1 MNFFKLLNVFL
12 RIGGI
17 GSKFLIV
24 TLMSKYFDVDV
35 FGNYGLITSI
45 ITILIFVLGFDFYNF
60 SIRDILNTKDK
71 QEIVNKVVVTFI
83 LYGLAYLFFIL

>member
-1 MNFFKLLNVFL
+1 MVKIRTKNPLFFKLLNVFL
-12 RIGGI
+12 RMGGI

-45 ITILIFVLGFDFYNF
+45 ITILIFVLGLDFYNF
-60 SIRDILNTKDK
+60 SIRDI
-71 QEIVNKVVVTFI
+71 VYVW
-83 LYGLAYLFFIL
+83 